1 MTDLQVLKIAVEHLK
16 VLEGRSQKAVGEMLG
31 YTNESSFSQVLNG
44 KVPFPGDIL
53 DKLGALNTSV
63 KNFILTSATEPTIAI
78 EKTKGNVTALK
89 NYKPKST
96 DLIPFY
102 NSDFMAGNSET
113 VFADGSDHPDY
124 YMDIPEFY
132 GCKAFRAFGDSMEPI
147 IKSSCILFGTKEEE
161 WHMSLEYGQI
171 YGITMLNGRRYLK
184 YIRRADDH
192 KNMFLLKSENP
203 SYDDFEIR
211 KDKIKN
217 IWLIQGWIDK
227 RA

>member
-53 DKLGALNTSV
+53 DKLGALNINV
-63 KNFILTSATEPTIAI
+63 KNFILTSINSPSVQI
-78 EKTKGNVTALK
+78 EKANGSVTAAT
-89 NYKPKST
+89 NYKPKSSG
-96 DLIPFY
+96 LIPFY

-113 VFADGSDHPDY
+113 VHADGSDHPDY
-124 YMDIPEFY
+124 YMDIPEFS
-132 GCKAFRAFGDSMEPI
+132 GCTAFRAFGDSMEPI

-161 WHMSLEYGQI
+161 WNVSLEYGQI

-184 YIRRADDH
+184 YIRRAEDH
-192 KNMFLLKSENP
+192 RNMFLLKSENTT
-203 SYDDFEIR
+203 YDDFEIR